1 MWESFPMI
9 PSNEDV
15 TGEDRRKWY
24 TRFPNDPRISGPDRT
39 QDFLFHSP
47 KLKRVEAR
55 VRQADTLLISDHMP
69 VIARFLVPVKGG

>member
-1 MWESFPMI
+1 MV

-39 QDFLFHSP
+39 QDFLFYSP
-47 KLKRVEAR
+47 KLKLKRIEAR
-55 VRQADTLLISDHMP
+55 VRQADTLLISDLMP
-69 VIARFLVPVKGG
+69 VIARLKVPMAGE

>member
-1 MWESFPMI
+1 MV

-39 QDFLFHSP
+39 QDFLFYSP
-47 KLKRVEAR
+47 KLKRIEAR

-69 VIARFLVPVKGG
+69 VIARLKVPMAGE